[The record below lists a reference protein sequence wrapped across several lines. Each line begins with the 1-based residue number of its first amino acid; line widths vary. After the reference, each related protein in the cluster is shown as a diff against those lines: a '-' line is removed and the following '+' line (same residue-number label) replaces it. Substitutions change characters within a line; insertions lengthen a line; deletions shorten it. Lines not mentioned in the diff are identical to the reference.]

1 VQAYVFPLS
10 QPGQL
15 SSDGVSGD
23 PIGQFKWVEKDCPCS
38 TSYPLCKHANFKCVN
53 LWTPTLECWV
63 RIFSKCLK
71 SIFACFSQRHKAW
84 CICKEWHHLVALDNH
99 KCFIARLFIVQL
111 YILNLTMHSIIPWSA
126 KANLLCITP
135 VASDLLY
142 ISFFSPWLSTSFYD
156 HDVYLHH
163 LLSLV
168 HHHQVD
174 ASLINLIECI
184 SPHGCHSITKT
195 KLGLSLTP
203 LSFSWSQPW
212 RTHLY
217 SPLVSSLSL
226 FVRIA
231 WFLWDLKSWVEKL
244 DDWEQERAILVFE
257 HLWISS
263 SIWWSVRYSWRW
275 SLLDGLEFPNE
286 LLSLWWGTGSLWRL
300 R

>member
-1 VQAYVFPLS
+1 MLTSSVLTFEHQHLS
-10 QPGQL
+10 
-15 SSDGVSGD
+15 
-23 PIGQFKWVEKDCPCS
+23 VELAFFQS
-38 TSYPLCKHANFKCVN
+38 V
-53 LWTPTLECWV
+53 
-63 RIFSKCLK
+63 LK
-71 SIFACFSQRHKAW
+71 SIFDCFSPCHKAW
-84 CICKEWHHLVALDNH
+84 CICKEWHHLVALDNR
-99 KCFIARLFIVQL
+99 KRFIARLFIVQL
-111 YILNLTMHSIIPWSA
+111 SILNLTMHSAAPWSA
-126 KANLLCITP
+126 KAKLLCITP
-135 VASDLLY
+135 VAF
-142 ISFFSPWLSTSFYD
+142 ICFTSPSSLHGWALAFYD

-174 ASLINLIECI
+174 ASLVNLIESI

-203 LSFSWSQPW
+203 LSFSRSQPW

-226 FVRIA
+226 FVRDA